1 MLSQAALFNILA
13 VLYIFLIQIR
23 HSKNTNIDYNCYPR
37 KVCASQRGV
46 WLRALLVGVE
56 SDSAAECSR
65 LFWSNLRCVCQR
77 RVLYFTNISAN
88 TNLFAKPFF
97 GLLITIQ
104 ERKTKSETSRDTD
117 PLAKQANWKLVYSFS
132 FLKFSDYSYSTWEI
146 QKQKCSL

>member
-65 LFWSNLRCVCQR
+65 LFWSNLRCVCMPAQ
-77 RVLYFTNISAN
+77 SS
-88 TNLFAKPFF
+88 LFHEYLRKHK
-97 GLLITIQ
+97 LICKTIFWPVNH
-104 ERKTKSETSRDTD
+104 D
-117 PLAKQANWKLVYSFS
+117 
-132 FLKFSDYSYSTWEI
+132 
-146 QKQKCSL
+146 